1 MRPSRGDFARC
12 RQLVAVR
19 AGNQD
24 IVKVLLEAEA
34 AFDMRHARQKGH
46 QAQQTEKKIKSKN
59 KAFKL
64 LGRASSRKSVMS
76 DSSARAAASRRGKKN
91 SVIGVFGLFGG
102 GSNRN
107 STQPLRKANGQE
119 ERETNGP
126 RRSSIGMG
134 VLKDLVT
141 NVTKDSISGTHFVDD
156 LHLGF
161 EFESGYPGA
170 G

>member
-1 MRPSRGDFARC
+1 M
-12 RQLVAVR
+12 R

-34 AFDMRHARQKGH
+34 QFDMRQARQKGQ
-46 QAQQTEKKIKSKN
+46 QAQQNEKKIKSKN

-64 LGRASSRKSVMS
+64 LGRASSRKSISS
-76 DSSARAAASRRGKKN
+76 DASARAASARRGKKN
-91 SVIGVFGLFGG
+91 SVIGVFGLFG
-102 GSNRN
+102 SNRN
-107 STQPLRKANGQE
+107 SSHPLRKANGQE
-119 ERETNGP
+119 EEPAG

-141 NVTKDSISGTHFVDD
+141 NVAAKDSISGQHFVDE